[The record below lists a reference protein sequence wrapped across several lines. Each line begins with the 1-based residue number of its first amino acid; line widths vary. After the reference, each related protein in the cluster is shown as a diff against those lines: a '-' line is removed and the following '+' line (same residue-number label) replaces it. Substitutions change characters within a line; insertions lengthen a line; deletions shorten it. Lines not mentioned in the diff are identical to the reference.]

1 MRRWLRAGFAL
12 LGALLIGSASAD
24 PASSLRPSDPYQQAM
39 QALSEGRVGDAKSAL
54 AILIANEPDS
64 PGAWLD
70 LATLRCSVGDAAEAE
85 RLFQEIE
92 NRFSPPAAIMEI
104 INQQRAMGCAGL
116 KKQSHAQ
123 SLVRFGRG
131 YDSNANQGV
140 SNPNFSIGSGS
151 NRVDLVVLPAYLPAS
166 DRYSSLSV
174 DYLSDISVLDNTT
187 GLLQFR
193 ARKYDRLSEV
203 DSASLVAGVERG
215 WNFGDWRLRGVAS
228 AGVTTLGGNPYL
240 NQGQVQIQAQPPL
253 VLPAGWQFVFVG
265 GWSYLFYP
273 SFHEFNG
280 NIFEA
285 RGALRYYTENGG
297 WQASAGALS
306 DRQINQRPG
315 GDRRGYF
322 ASLDGRFRVQQ
333 WGLAELGWQHQQWQA
348 SDIYSPGLIDLRRKQ
363 DTQVI
368 RASLT
373 IPLAPNHA
381 LLAEYQYTN
390 NRENISIFEYEG
402 QLIQLSWQYQWGK

>member
-1 MRRWLRAGFAL
+1 MRRWLRAGFVLLWAL
-12 LGALLIGSASAD
+12 WIGSTSAE
-24 PASSLRPSDPYQQAM
+24 PNVSARPSDPYQDAM
-39 QALSEGRVGDAKSAL
+39 QALSEGRIDDARLAL
-54 AILIANEPDS
+54 AILITNEPES

-85 RLFQEIE
+85 RLFAEIE
-92 NRFSPPAAIMEI
+92 DRFSPPAAIREI
-104 INQQRAMGCAGL
+104 INQQRAMGCGGL
-116 KKQSHAQ
+116 KSQVQTQ

-166 DRYSSLSV
+166 DRYFALSA
-174 DYLSDISVLDNTT
+174 DYLSDIALLGNAT

-193 ARKYDRLSEV
+193 VRQYDRLSAV
-203 DSASLVAGVERG
+203 DSASLMAGVERA
-215 WNFGDWRLRGVAS
+215 WQSGDWRLRGVVS
-228 AGVTTLGGNPYL
+228 AGATTLGGNPYL
-240 NQGQVQIQAQPPL
+240 NQGQLQIQAQPPL
-253 VLPAGWQFVFVG
+253 GLPAGWQFVLVG

-273 SFHEFNG
+273 SFHDFNG

-285 RGALRYYTENGG
+285 RGSLRHFTENGG
-297 WQASAGALS
+297 WQASAGVLS
-306 DRQINQRPG
+306 DQQVNQRPG
-315 GDRRGYF
+315 GDRKGYF
-322 ASLDGRFRVQQ
+322 ASLDGRFRLEQGTIV
-333 WGLAELGWQHQQWQA
+333 ELGWQHQQWQA

-363 DTQVI
+363 DTQVF

-373 IPLAPNHA
+373 IPLAANQA
-381 LLAEYQYTN
+381 ILAEYQYTN
-390 NRENISIFEYEG
+390 NGENISIFEYKG